1 MKPIK
6 DSGTRREFET
16 GAVRDMQEGKGRCD
30 LLPACAILRKARH
43 FEAGAKKYGDRNW
56 EQGIP
61 LNSFIDSALRHI
73 FKYLDGQTDEDHL
86 CAASWNLD
94 AAMWTEEKRPDLINI
109 PTRPEY
115 REAKVVE
122 EQGRLV
128 ELPCKVGTKLYWIN
142 DSFNSALNPMWG
154 QIEEVEVCEFTYN
167 GHSLQIWFADNGLKE
182 YLPLPSVA
190 IGKELFYTKEEAEAK
205 MKEIGGENDA

>member
-1 MKPIK
+1 
-6 DSGTRREFET
+6 
-16 GAVRDMQEGKGRCD
+16 MQEGKGRCD

-56 EQGIP
+56 EKGIP

-73 FKYLDGQTDEDHL
+73 FKYLNGETDEDHL

-115 REAKVVE
+115 
-122 EQGRLV
+122 
-128 ELPCKVGTKLYWIN
+128 
-142 DSFNSALNPMWG
+142 
-154 QIEEVEVCEFTYN
+154 
-167 GHSLQIWFADNGLKE
+167 
-182 YLPLPSVA
+182 
-190 IGKELFYTKEEAEAK
+190 
-205 MKEIGGENDA
+205 MKENIK